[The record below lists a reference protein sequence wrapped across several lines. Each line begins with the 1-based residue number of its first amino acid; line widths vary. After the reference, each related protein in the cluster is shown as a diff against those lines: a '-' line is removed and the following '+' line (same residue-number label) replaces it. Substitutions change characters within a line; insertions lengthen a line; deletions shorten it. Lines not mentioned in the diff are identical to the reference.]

1 MDQFGFHRKP
11 CFIAVTAAVL
21 CCAMTG
27 CQQYG
32 DVSPRAYEVAKA
44 LYSVCNR
51 QDAPGLA
58 AVEAVISTGVAASE
72 LTASEEEWLL
82 AIVEK
87 ARAGEWTYA
96 MQDARVMM
104 SEQVH

>member
-1 MDQFGFHRKP
+1 MYQFSLVTTRNKIP
-11 CFIAVTAAVL
+11 VMAALVCCIAV
-21 CCAMTG
+21 G

-32 DVSPRAYEVAKA
+32 EVSPKAYEVAKA
-44 LYSVCNR
+44 LYSICNR
-51 QDAPGLA
+51 KDVPRLKE
-58 AVEAVISTGVAASE
+58 VEALIVTASDSSELSASE
-72 LTASEEEWLL
+72 QEWLL

-87 ARAGEWTYA
+87 ARAGKWTYA